1 MKIITKVYD
10 NSTGEKIQEKSY
22 KLKIEG
28 DEKKAF
34 FSVDNFENYI
44 EKVGK
49 EYISLEVESII
60 IFKNK
65 VEIWCLRK

>member
-10 NSTGEKIQEKSY
+10 DSTGEKIQEKSY